1 MDRLH
6 LSLESS
12 GVNVLA
18 LLYLLRSNKP
28 ADKYLEMVVVQYCS
42 RLQTRGIFFGI
53 LAFVGHRFLEYRTTC
68 IHVKANLSFNI
79 RAMYTTICQL
89 QGVGGRG
96 LRIALEEGCLPN
108 RSILASRAARIRSLC
123 SYSNTLYS
131 KSLEVNI
138 SRLACLACLAGRSAR
153 ELGFVDGRSELTAV
167 LPCSVSRQG

>member
-12 GVNVLA
+12 GVNVLG

-53 LAFVGHRFLEYRTTC
+53 LAFVGPRFLEYRTTC

-89 QGVGGRG
+89 QGVGGREASPSPRRG
-96 LRIALEEGCLPN
+96 LPIDQSWPLGLPVSVAFAAIRIHCIAKAWK
-108 RSILASRAARIRSLC
+108 SIYPLLS
-123 SYSNTLYS
+123 
-131 KSLEVNI
+131 VWP
-138 SRLACLACLAGRSAR
+138 
-153 ELGFVDGRSELTAV
+153 V
-167 LPCSVSRQG
+167 LPVGLHVSLGSLIEGLN